1 MELLRVSPYTTT
13 NVEFEVPSGYTD
25 ETFTIN
31 IIDMADLSLTS
42 STTVSSEGETITVSL
57 SARYDSDYDI
67 VIMDSQEDILFTE
80 LYEIRRPYT
89 DPTALGETATE
100 IAEST
105 KYEEI
110 SRAVI
115 DSIIP
120 QGFYYKKQT
129 IEISG
134 MGADYLPLWIN
145 AKKILKVYENNV
157 LVYDAADPDSYTRA
171 FEIIKD
177 KTAIVETYAD
187 RINRAEAKP
196 LYMPTASSDSID
208 TKIGYRGFPETYD
221 YRIVLETGYTRVP
234 SDIKRAVELLIED
247 ISCGK
252 LDYYKRYMASYAT
265 DQFKIGFDS
274 RVFEGTGNIIVDKI
288 LSKYAKSI
296 IRPGVL

>member
-13 NVEFEVPSGYTD
+13 SVEVDVPSGYDD

-31 IIDMADLSLTS
+31 IIDMADLSLSS
-42 STTVSSEGETITVSL
+42 STTVASTGDTISVAL
-57 SARYDSDYDI
+57 SARYDSDYDV
-67 VIMDSQEDILFTE
+67 VIMDSQDDIVHTE
-80 LYEIRRPYT
+80 LYEVRRAYV
-89 DPTALGETATE
+89 DPSTLAETATE
-100 IAEST
+100 IAKFT
-105 KYEEI
+105 KYEEM

-115 DSIIP
+115 DSVIP

-129 IEISG
+129 LEIAG
-134 MGADYLPLWIN
+134 NGADYLPLWVN

-157 LVYDAADPDSYTRA
+157 LVFDAEDPESFTRS
-171 FEIIKD
+171 FEILKD

-187 RINRAEAKP
+187 RINRAEGKP
-196 LYMPTASSDSID
+196 LYMPTASSDLLD

-221 YRIVLETGYTRVP
+221 YRVVIETGYARVP
-234 SDIKRAVELLIED
+234 SDIKRAAELLIDD
-247 ISCGK
+247 IDCGK
-252 LDYYKRYMASYAT
+252 LDYYKRYMASYST

-296 IRPGVL
+296 VRPGVL